1 MELSMELSNV
11 MVKPFCLIL
20 HQNFIMLRF
29 IFKRIFSGFLVL
41 LGVAGVVFLLF
52 MVLPA
57 DPAKLTLGQ
66 RADVSTL
73 ESINKEFGLDQ
84 SKPKQFMLY
93 INDLSPLSFHENSR
107 ENQEKYN
114 YLPIIKFSGNALVLK
129 SPYLR
134 RSYQSKKK
142 VSDILLAALPNTV
155 VLALA
160 AFIIATIIGIIFGV
174 ISAVKKGSFTESAL
188 MLTANLGVS
197 VPSFFAGILI
207 AWFFGYVLADITG
220 LSMFGSLYEIDPYK
234 GKMLALQNLILPA
247 IALGIRPLAIITQ
260 LTRSSML
267 DVLSQD
273 YIRTATAKGLAPKT
287 VIIKHALRNALN
299 PVLTSVSGWLASLLA
314 GAFFIEY
321 IFNWHG
327 IGKLTVDALLTADF
341 PVVMGSVLFIAL
353 IFVIVNTLA
362 DILYGVLDPR
372 VRTE

>member
-1 MELSMELSNV
+1 
-11 MVKPFCLIL
+11 
-20 HQNFIMLRF
+20 MLRF
-29 IFKRIFSGFLVL
+29 ILKRILSGLLVL
-41 LGVAGVVFLLF
+41 IGVAGIVFLLF

-73 ESINKEFGLDQ
+73 ESINKEFGLNE
-84 SKPKQFMLY
+84 SKPRQFMLY
-93 INDLSPLSFHENSR
+93 LNDLSPLSFHENTE
-107 ENQEKYN
+107 ENREKYH
-114 YLPIIKFSGNALVLK
+114 YLALFKGKSDAFVLK
-129 SPYLR
+129 TPYLR

-142 VSDILLAALPNTV
+142 VSEILFTALPNTV
-155 VLALA
+155 VLALS
-160 AFIIATIIGIIFGV
+160 AFIIATIIGVLFGV
-174 ISAVKKGSFTESAL
+174 ISAIKKGSITESIL

-207 AWFFGYVLADITG
+207 AWCFGYLLSGITG

-234 GKMLALQNLILPA
+234 GKILALQNLILPA

-273 YIRTATAKGLAPKT
+273 YIRTATAKGLAPMK
-287 VIIKHALRNALN
+287 VITKHALRNALN
-299 PVLTSVSGWLASLLA
+299 PVLTAVSGWLASLLA

-327 IGKLTVDALLTADF
+327 LGKVTVDALLTMDF
-341 PVVMGSVLFIAL
+341 PVVMGAVLFISL
-353 IFVIVNTLA
+353 IFVLINIVA
-362 DILYGVLDPR
+362 DIMYGVLDPR

>member
-1 MELSMELSNV
+1 
-11 MVKPFCLIL
+11 
-20 HQNFIMLRF
+20 MLRF
-29 IFKRIFSGFLVL
+29 IIKRIISGLLVL
-41 LGVAGVVFLLF
+41 IGVAAVVFLLF

-73 ESINKEFGLDQ
+73 ESINKEFGLNE
-84 SKPKQFMLY
+84 SKPRQFLLY
-93 INDLSPLSFHENSR
+93 VNDLSPLSIHEKSD
-107 ENQEKYN
+107 ENREKYH
-114 YLPIIKFSGNALVLK
+114 YLPLFPAGKNVFVLK
-129 SPYLR
+129 APYLR

-142 VSDILLAALPNTV
+142 VSEILLTALPNTV
-155 VLALA
+155 VLALS
-160 AFIIATIIGIIFGV
+160 AFILAIIIGIPFGV
-174 ISAVKKGSFTESAL
+174 ISAVKKGTFIENVL
-188 MLTANLGVS
+188 MLIANLGVS

-207 AWFFGYVLADITG
+207 AWCFGYLLSGITG

-234 GKMLALQNLILPA
+234 GKILVLQNLILPA

-299 PVLTSVSGWLASLLA
+299 PVLTAVSGWLASLLA

-327 IGKLTVDALLTADF
+327 LGKVTVDALLTMDF
-341 PVVMGSVLFIAL
+341 PVVMGAVLFISL
-353 IFVIVNTLA
+353 IFVLINSLT
-362 DILYGVLDPR
+362 DILYGLLDPR
-372 VRTE
+372 VRTQ

>member
-1 MELSMELSNV
+1 
-11 MVKPFCLIL
+11 
-20 HQNFIMLRF
+20 
-29 IFKRIFSGFLVL
+29 
-41 LGVAGVVFLLF
+41 

>member
-1 MELSMELSNV
+1 
-11 MVKPFCLIL
+11 
-20 HQNFIMLRF
+20 
-29 IFKRIFSGFLVL
+29 
-41 LGVAGVVFLLF
+41 
-52 MVLPA
+52 
-57 DPAKLTLGQ
+57 
-66 RADVSTL
+66 
-73 ESINKEFGLDQ
+73 
-84 SKPKQFMLY
+84 
-93 INDLSPLSFHENSR
+93 
-107 ENQEKYN
+107 
-114 YLPIIKFSGNALVLK
+114 
-129 SPYLR
+129 
-134 RSYQSKKK
+134 
-142 VSDILLAALPNTV
+142 
-155 VLALA
+155 
-160 AFIIATIIGIIFGV
+160 
-174 ISAVKKGSFTESAL
+174 